1 MFPLPRADLAA
12 WHVDG
17 AVSER
22 AGELE
27 GVSKGTFLFELK
39 KLRVFA
45 MYVTCPFGGGV
56 ETSPPIGLRT

>member
-1 MFPLPRADLAA
+1 MLPLPRADLAA

-45 MYVTCPFGGGV
+45 MYVTCPFGGGC
-56 ETSPPIGLRT
+56 